1 MRLITHGNNRTELQY
16 ENGTCVFFSYQT
28 PVAGYTPSESYVK
41 TDKWYSSTTTRH
53 VNKWLTTVHQQ
64 TTGEVIMPSIV
75 FIDTNGKS
83 QEFDLTDLPKTPAE
97 ANALYK
103 KAGKVLG
110 HTKQYKGT
118 KS

>member
-1 MRLITHGNNRTELQY
+1 
-16 ENGTCVFFSYQT
+16 
-28 PVAGYTPSESYVK
+28 
-41 TDKWYSSTTTRH
+41 
-53 VNKWLTTVHQQ
+53 
-64 TTGEVIMPSIV
+64 MPSIV

-83 QEFDLTDLPKTPAE
+83 QEFDLTDFPNTTAE

-110 HTKQYKGT
+110 TPKQNKGT

>member
-1 MRLITHGNNRTELQY
+1 
-16 ENGTCVFFSYQT
+16 
-28 PVAGYTPSESYVK
+28 
-41 TDKWYSSTTTRH
+41 
-53 VNKWLTTVHQQ
+53 
-64 TTGEVIMPSIV
+64 MPSIV

-83 QEFDLTDLPKTPAE
+83 QEFDLTDLPNTPAE

-110 HTKQYKGT
+110 TPKQNKGT

>member
-1 MRLITHGNNRTELQY
+1 
-16 ENGTCVFFSYQT
+16 
-28 PVAGYTPSESYVK
+28 
-41 TDKWYSSTTTRH
+41 
-53 VNKWLTTVHQQ
+53 
-64 TTGEVIMPSIV
+64 MPSIV

-83 QEFDLTDLPKTPAE
+83 QEFDLTGKPWMLEMTPTE

-110 HTKQYKGT
+110 TPKQNKGT

>member
-1 MRLITHGNNRTELQY
+1 
-16 ENGTCVFFSYQT
+16 
-28 PVAGYTPSESYVK
+28 
-41 TDKWYSSTTTRH
+41 
-53 VNKWLTTVHQQ
+53 
-64 TTGEVIMPSIV
+64 MPSII

-83 QEFDLTDLPKTPAE
+83 EEFDLTDLPKTPAE

-110 HTKQYKGT
+110 TPKQNKGI